1 MREQSQIA
9 GKMKLAMLK
18 SRLESG
24 DELAAKHT
32 SEYLNG
38 EKEVRT
44 GPDPAGVIEGEPTG
58 RDDTVDMR
66 MKLEFSGSRCG
77 AR

>member
-1 MREQSQIA
+1 VQ
-9 GKMKLAMLK
+9 LVTLK
-18 SRLESG
+18 GGLESG

-38 EKEVRT
+38 EKEARARSNPARVIERE
-44 GPDPAGVIEGEPTG
+44 PAGGNNA
-58 RDDTVDMR
+58 
-66 MKLEFSGSRCG
+66 FGSRYE